1 MMKTFNY
8 KNEDQQLNVLLF
20 CVIWV
25 IGGACDEKMRNNLN
39 GMLMKLIT
47 ASNEVVLQ
55 YSLKL

>member
-25 IGGACDEKMRNNLN
+25 IGGACDEKMRNNIN
-39 GMLMKLIT
+39 SMLMKLIT
-47 ASNEVVLQ
+47 ASNEVV
-55 YSLKL
+55 